1 MKKDSFKLRL
11 RKNRTS
17 SLSMIIM
24 LYVTIIFLGSLLLS
38 LPISSA
44 NKQWSNYTD
53 ALFTATSATCVTG
66 LVTVDT
72 YMQWSMFGQIVILF
86 LIETGGIGLMT
97 AIAML
102 TRSFGFRLRFKD
114 RKFLMESVGFKDK
127 SGFKHVVLTILIGS
141 AIFET
146 LGAAI
151 LCIRFIPDFG
161 VSRGIYFSIFHS
173 ISAFCNAG
181 FDLMG
186 YYGTEYASFTMYA
199 HDPLVII
206 TLSVLIFTGGLGF
219 IVWDDFV
226 NSRFKF
232 KDMRLHTQIM
242 LMGSVTLIIMSMFF
256 LYLLEFD
263 NALADESFGN
273 KLLSVFFQAITART
287 AGFNAIDMAKLNE
300 SSLIYTIFM
309 MFIGAGPGSTA
320 GGIKVTTF
328 IIVALGTIS
337 LVSRNGEITLNQKKI
352 TRETLNQALAIV
364 VAFFIIIFIFTTTI
378 LWLEP
383 EKEMV
388 DVMFEV
394 VSAVGTV
401 GMTSGLVTASFG
413 LVSKLLLILL
423 MFIGRVGILT
433 IVLSVTAGTKNK
445 ANETVILPE
454 ENIMV
459 G

>member
-1 MKKDSFKLRL
+1 
-11 RKNRTS
+11 
-17 SLSMIIM
+17 
-24 LYVTIIFLGSLLLS
+24 
-38 LPISSA
+38 
-44 NKQWSNYTD
+44 
-53 ALFTATSATCVTG
+53 
-66 LVTVDT
+66 
-72 YMQWSMFGQIVILF
+72 
-86 LIETGGIGLMT
+86 
-97 AIAML
+97 
-102 TRSFGFRLRFKD
+102 
-114 RKFLMESVGFKDK
+114 
-127 SGFKHVVLTILIGS
+127 
-141 AIFET
+141 
-146 LGAAI
+146 
-151 LCIRFIPDFG
+151 
-161 VSRGIYFSIFHS
+161 
-173 ISAFCNAG
+173 
-181 FDLMG
+181 MG

-226 NSRFKF
+226 NSKFKF

-445 ANETVILPE
+445 TNETVILPE